1 VGLDRPEVRA
11 ERRRSR
17 AKVVQCSETVAERRI
32 SQDWKPVVDADV
44 VSRRVEDLVV
54 IVHLRTDRIY
64 ELNRTGGR
72 LWELLE
78 EGSTYGEALR
88 ALQDEFEV
96 DREKVE
102 REAENFVDMLVSEDV
117 VGEPPAD

>member
-1 VGLDRPEVRA
+1 VGLDRPELRA
-11 ERRRSR
+11 QRRRSR

-32 SQDWKPVVDADV
+32 SEDWKPVVDANV

-78 EGSTYGEALR
+78 DGSTYGEALL

-96 DREKVE
+96 DREKLE
-102 REAENFVDMLVSEDV
+102 REAENFVDMLVREDV
-117 VGEPPAD
+117 VGKPPAD